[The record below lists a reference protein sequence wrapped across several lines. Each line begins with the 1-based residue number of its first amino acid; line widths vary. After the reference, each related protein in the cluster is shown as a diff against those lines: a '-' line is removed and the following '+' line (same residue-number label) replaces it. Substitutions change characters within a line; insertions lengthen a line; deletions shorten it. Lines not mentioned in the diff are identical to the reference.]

1 MTRSPTVGSTISRGW
16 PAIARRHPWSLRL
29 CVQTNA
35 NLCARSRAA
44 RRRVGAPVGAV
55 LEGGYHL
62 PSLGASVISMMR
74 ALVGD
79 GEAQSVAPE
88 FAYTPRA
95 ASYVGQHWELC

>member
-1 MTRSPTVGSTISRGW
+1 MTSHVRDL
-16 PAIARRHPWSLRL
+16 A
-29 CVQTNA
+29 
-35 NLCARSRAA
+35 
-44 RRRVGAPVGAV
+44 RRVGAPVGAV

-95 ASYVGQHWELC
+95 ASYVGQHWDLC